1 MSERVEYDIRFT
13 ESGLASV
20 AANSDKAASGLN
32 KVSNSTGG
40 LNMSLGSL
48 LKTAGIVTLA
58 FKAFNFLSESVTDF
72 NAAEQASAQL
82 NATLESTQ
90 YAAGLSRAA
99 LDQQGLA
106 LSKITKYDDDVIT
119 SMQSLLLT
127 FTEIKGAVFQEATPA
142 ILDLAEKMGGD
153 LKGASIQVGKALND
167 PIKGVTAL
175 SKVGVS
181 FTETQKAMIKQLVAT
196 GDTAGA
202 QRIILA
208 ELNKEFG
215 GSAVAAA
222 QAGTGGLTVL
232 ANRFGNIKESV
243 GGLIVG
249 GLELLYPALSKVM
262 DLVEAAPGFFRE
274 FGTEIKAVG
283 IFIGVVA
290 TGWTLYTVAVNAA
303 AWATTVYEGAQWLLN
318 VALTANPIGLVI
330 VGIAALTAGIW
341 YAWEASETFR
351 GALYG
356 LWEVGKML
364 VDIFSAVGKALIF
377 PSADNITGAIDA
389 LASVGDVGDAYAKG
403 KAKGLASFAEDKAAR
418 EAEEADT
425 KKKEDA
431 QLKKFSVKSSGGTGV
446 KIAKPASMAQASKP
460 VQINVSIQSLISNLN
475 VSKEFKEAPQTI
487 AKEVTKALIASVI
500 DFQRVAG
507 A

>member
-20 AANSDKAASGLN
+20 AANSDKAANGLN

-106 LSKITKYDDDVIT
+106 LSKITKYDDDAIT

-127 FTEIKGAVFQEATPA
+127 FTDIKGAVFQEATPA

-167 PIKGVTAL
+167 PIKGISAL

-262 DLVEAAPGFFRE
+262 DLVGFFRE

-341 YAWEASETFR
+341 YAYESSETFR

-364 VDIFSAVGKALIF
+364 IDIFTAVGKALIF
-377 PSADNITGAIDA
+377 PSPDNITGAIDA

-418 EAEEADT
+418 EAEQADE
-425 KKKEDA
+425 KKKEDDK
-431 QLKKFSVKSSGGTGV
+431 LKKFSAKSTGGTGV

-487 AKEVTKALIASVI
+487 AKEVTKALIASVN